1 MSILVERLH
10 KNFNGFVAVNDVSFH
25 VEDGAFVTL
34 LGPSGSGKSTILRC
48 LAGLEIPDAGKI
60 VINDE
65 DVTHTAVQDR
75 RVGFV
80 FQHYA
85 LFKHMNV
92 LDNIAFGL
100 RVRGHDRAKRYHKAQ
115 QLLKLVGLEGC
126 EKRMPS
132 QLSGGQRQRV
142 ALARALAPEPKLL
155 LLDEPFGALDTR
167 LRKGLRAWLRKL
179 HDHIGLTTVLVTH
192 DQDEAFEVSDR
203 IIVINHGKVEQD
215 SSPKQMFNHPATEF
229 VASFVGETNRVE
241 GIVKEGSVEWGP
253 FQFPAPSDLED
264 GTKAI
269 VLFRP
274 IDVYVSSQQDAN
286 FVSGTIQLSRFYGA
300 LEEFKILL
308 KGAHSVIAQVPKG
321 VALQSDF
328 RVGKRVYIG
337 ITAAHV
343 FKHEDFQIKETKQP
357 VDAS

>member
-1 MSILVERLH
+1 MSILVGKL
-10 KNFNGFVAVNDVSFH
+10 KKSFNGFMAVKDVSFH
-25 VEDGAFVTL
+25 VEDGSFVTL

-48 LAGLEIPDAGKI
+48 LAGLEIPDSGKI

-65 DVTHTAVQDR
+65 DVTHVSVQDR

-92 LDNIAFGL
+92 IDNISFGL
-100 RVRGHDRAKRYHKAQ
+100 RVRGKNKSERYQKAK
-115 QLLKLVGLEGC
+115 QLLNLVGLKGC
-126 EKRMPS
+126 EKRMPF

-155 LLDEPFGALDTR
+155 LLDEPFGALDAR

-179 HDHIGLTTVLVTH
+179 HDHIGLTTLLVTH

-203 IIVINHGKVEQD
+203 IIVVNNGEIEQD
-215 SSPKQMFNHPATEF
+215 AAPKTIFNQPATEF
-229 VASFVGETNRVE
+229 VASFVGETNRVD
-241 GIVKEGSVEWGP
+241 GMVNQGNVEWGP
-253 FQFPAPSDLED
+253 FKFPAPSHLSN
-264 GTKAI
+264 GTKAC

-274 IDVYVSSQQDAN
+274 IDVYVSSKQEAGE
-286 FVSGTIQLSRFYGA
+286 FPGIIQTTRFFGA
-300 LEEFKILL
+300 LEELKIILQ
-308 KGAHSVIAQVPKG
+308 GTYFVIAHVPKG

-328 RVGKRVYIG
+328 KVGKRVFVN
-337 ITAAHV
+337 ITSAHV
-343 FKHEDFQIKETKQP
+343 FGQK
-357 VDAS
+357 S